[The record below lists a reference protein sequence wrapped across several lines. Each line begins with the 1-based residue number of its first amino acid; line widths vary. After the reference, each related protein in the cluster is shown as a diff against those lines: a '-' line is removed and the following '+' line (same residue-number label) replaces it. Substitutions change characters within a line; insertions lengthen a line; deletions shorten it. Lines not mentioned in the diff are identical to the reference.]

1 MSRRRGGSGPDDRA
15 LLITEEFDRY
25 YEEILQEVSEDL
37 AQYLSTRSFKI
48 AQSYRGSLEEMFID
62 ILDDPHTLIN
72 QTTLAHIYNCDHIAY
87 HLYTLLLQKSEPLFK
102 LQRSYG
108 IKRIKRMSRGCIGET
123 MHARQFTEELIR
135 QFPTDRLAALLSEN
149 KKYRRYVEPAYRH
162 RHIIRMLSAE
172 FMNSIPDNYASLYPE
187 ARAMKRH
194 FVIHAGP
201 TNSGKTHDAILKL
214 AKARSGVYLA
224 PLRLLAY
231 EQYERLTGLGA
242 KCSMITGEERILVE
256 GATHRSSTIEMLNL
270 DDTYE
275 VAVIDEAQMAA
286 DPERGGAW
294 TTAILGIR
302 AETIHVCCAP
312 NMTDCLIR
320 MIENCEDTYDIF
332 WHKRKTPLELERAYL
347 KYPDGIM
354 DGDALI
360 VFSRRDVQECAADLS
375 SRGIKCSVVYGN
387 LPYDVRHAE
396 AAKFM
401 SGETKVVVATD
412 AIGMGMNLPIR
423 RVIFLRTD
431 KFDGK
436 ESRIL
441 YPNEIKQ
448 IAGRAG
454 RYGIYPKGFVNS
466 LSRKSTISQGLK
478 TPDEPIEKAVIS
490 IPPIFFEKDGKVS
503 EILAA
508 WDSLPATRDYDK
520 SDIDEKI
527 ELARELEKI
536 SDDKALVLDFI
547 SIPIDAKVE
556 TVHTLWTDLFT
567 CRAEGRPADLPYL
580 FEIYDPSLCGTSP
593 KSAERLEILYKVY
606 DLLYAYSSRYGEAQ
620 DIERIYRIKRTISD
634 KLNEILKKQVFQGR
648 VCKYCGKRIPWL
660 TPYPM
665 CDRCYSTHR
674 K

>member
-1 MSRRRGGSGPDDRA
+1 CRG
-15 LLITEEFDRY
+15 T
-25 YEEILQEVSEDL
+25 LQEL
-37 AQYLSTRSFKI
+37 
-48 AQSYRGSLEEMFID
+48 FID
-62 ILDDPHTLIN
+62 ILDDPHILIN
-72 QTTLAHIYNCDHIAY
+72 QVTLAHIYNCDHITF
-87 HLYTLLLQKSEPLFK
+87 HLYQLLLHKSGPVSR
-102 LQRSYG
+102 LQNHYG
-108 IKRIKRMSRGCIGET
+108 VKRIKKLARHCIEETLRGRM
-123 MHARQFTEELIR
+123 FLDELIR
-135 QFPTDRLAALLSEN
+135 RFPPERLAELLN
-149 KKYRRYVEPAYRH
+149 TNRRYHRYVEPAYRH
-162 RHIIRMLSAE
+162 RNIIRMLSAE

-201 TNSGKTHDAILKL
+201 TNSGKTHDAIVRL

-231 EQYERLTGLGA
+231 EQYERLTGMGV
-242 KCSMITGEERILVE
+242 KCSMITGEERILVKD
-256 GATHRSSTIEMLNL
+256 ATHRSSTIEMLAL
-270 DDTYE
+270 EDRVE

-294 TTAILGIR
+294 TTAILGVR
-302 AETIHVCCAP
+302 AESVHVCCAP

-320 MIENCEDTYDIF
+320 MIENCEDTYEVH
-332 WHKRKTPLELERAYL
+332 WHRRKTPLELEHAYL

-360 VFSRRDVQECAADLS
+360 VFSRRDVQECAADLA

-396 AAKFM
+396 AAKFI

-423 RVIFLRTD
+423 RVVFLRTD

-454 RYGIYPKGFVNS
+454 RYGIYNKGFVNS

-478 TPDEPIEKAVIS
+478 TPDETIEKAVIS

-527 ELARELEKI
+527 ELAKELEKI
-536 SDDKALVLDFI
+536 SDNKPLVLDFI

-556 TVHTLWTDLFT
+556 TVHTLWADLFT
-567 CRAEGRPADLPYL
+567 CRAEGRPADLDYL
-580 FEIYDPSLCGTSP
+580 FEIYDPALCGTSP
-593 KSAERLEILYKVY
+593 RSAERLEILYKVY
-606 DLLYAYSSRYGEAQ
+606 DLLYAYSSRYGDDE
-620 DIERIYRIKRTISD
+620 DVEKIYRIKRTIAD
-634 KLNEILKKQVFQGR
+634 KLNDILKKQVFQGR
-648 VCKYCGKRIPWL
+648 VCKYCGRRIPWL

-665 CDRCYSTHR
+665 CDGCFRTHR
-674 K
+674 R